1 MPMYISI
8 LRLVNKI
15 TKLACEPAKK
25 YIRILQQIAIIT
37 YGCVLL
43 FFIRFYIQPVLNI
56 NHYLGRLLNK
66 NGTGKSPFFK
76 VLPT

>member
-66 NGTGKSPFFK
+66 KWNWEKSIF
-76 VLPT
+76 